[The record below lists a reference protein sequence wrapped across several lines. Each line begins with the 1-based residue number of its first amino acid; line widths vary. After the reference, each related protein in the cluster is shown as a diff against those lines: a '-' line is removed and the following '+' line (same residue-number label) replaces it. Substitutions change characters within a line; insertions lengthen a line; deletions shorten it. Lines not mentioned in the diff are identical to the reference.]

1 VLKEVK
7 KRCGK
12 CGERLYAQKT
22 KKRIV
27 QTLSGERILK
37 TRFKYCKRHGT
48 SNQALI
54 SVINRICPSGY
65 AFDSKVMIV
74 VGILRWFFNLQKE
87 EIQLLFAARGT
98 KISTGELSNLSEE
111 FLIRFYAL
119 HRRHIPRIKA
129 LLDKNGVWYFILMGQ
144 VRLVMKLSSQ
154 GRMARLALP

>member
-1 VLKEVK
+1 
-7 KRCGK
+7 
-12 CGERLYAQKT
+12 
-22 KKRIV
+22 
-27 QTLSGERILK
+27 
-37 TRFKYCKRHGT
+37 
-48 SNQALI
+48 LI